1 MTIEQLK
8 KANEIRFK
16 LDKLDYFERMFISN
30 STVWLV
36 TEKKELYLKDY
47 PGLAVLIQNYISDK
61 IVEQKIEL
69 EEL

>member
-36 TEKKELYLKDY
+36 TEKKRVIFKRLSRPCSTNSKLY
-47 PGLAVLIQNYISDK
+47 IR
-61 IVEQKIEL
+61 
-69 EEL
+69 

>member
-1 MTIEQLK
+1 M
-8 KANEIRFK
+8 
-16 LDKLDYFERMFISN
+16 DKLDYFERMFISN

-47 PGLAVLIQNYISDK
+47 PDLAVLIQNYISDK
-61 IVEQKIEL
+61 IVELKIEL